1 VKRLLLVLAVGGI
14 LLLALTLIAG
24 SREALLSAQ
33 VGYWSAVLVVLASF
47 GSYRRMVRAR
57 LEAGAIPANGSDRDT
72 LEKIEDPFDL
82 YGEEDE
88 PAEEERKPLKEIVR
102 EEKARMKKQRRS
114 PLATARDAA
123 PAFSLWRLGAYG
135 VLVLGFFL
143 LRDNHWLHLGAYL
156 GSLALP
162 IALAVWSLMTTE
174 GPHGSEA

>member
-1 VKRLLLVLAVGGI
+1 M
-14 LLLALTLIAG
+14 IAG
-24 SREALLSAQ
+24 TPKVLISAQ

-57 LEAGAIPANGSDRDT
+57 LEAGAIPADGSDRDT

-82 YGEEDE
+82 YGEEE
-88 PAEEERKPLKEIVR
+88 APAAEEPKPLKEIVR

-114 PLATARDAA
+114 PLEAARDAA

-135 VLVLGFFL
+135 MLVLGFFL

-162 IALAVWSLMTTE
+162 IALAVWSLMKTE
-174 GPHGSEA
+174 GRHAAEA